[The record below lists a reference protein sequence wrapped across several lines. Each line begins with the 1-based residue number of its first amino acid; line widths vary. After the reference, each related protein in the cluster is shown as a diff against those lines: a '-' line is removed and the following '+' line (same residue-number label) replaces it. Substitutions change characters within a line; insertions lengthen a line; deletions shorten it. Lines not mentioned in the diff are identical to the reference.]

1 MCSWVVSKVVKIQDQ
16 CLVVS
21 RDLSDLALSAGEK
34 HVLHFVQNL
43 QIPKSVARNF
53 DRYGICMKYQRR
65 WYKIC
70 VRGLWV
76 KLSKLKIN
84 VRLSAEICLHQ
95 RLSVGEKHVLHFVQN
110 LLIPKSVAR
119 HFNRY
124 GICMTHQR
132 QWYKICACWL
142 CVKLLKLKINYPLYT
157 ALLSDWRVSDSSP
170 LAYLRERTCEL
181 DIGAFLHCKEFEDFL
196 RALGLWQ
203 GWAKFSIKEPRA
215 RKCRTTREPQILFGV
230 LIQKQQ
236 SKFYNEQNKCYSK
249 QFNRNTFNRST
260 SFPFY

>member
-1 MCSWVVSKVVKIQDQ
+1 
-16 CLVVS
+16 
-21 RDLSDLALSAGEK
+21 
-34 HVLHFVQNL
+34 
-43 QIPKSVARNF
+43 
-53 DRYGICMKYQRR
+53 MKYQRW

-70 VRGLWV
+70 VRGLCVNW
-76 KLSKLKIN
+76 LKLKIN

-181 DIGAFLHCKEFEDFL
+181 DIGAFLHCKDSKICFVCLAYVRGDEH
-196 RALGLWQ
+196 A
-203 GWAKFSIKEPRA
+203 A
-215 RKCRTTREPQILFGV
+215 RKRISCGLRSIQARPAV
-230 LIQKQQ
+230 L
-236 SKFYNEQNKCYSK
+236 N
-249 QFNRNTFNRST
+249 
-260 SFPFY
+260 